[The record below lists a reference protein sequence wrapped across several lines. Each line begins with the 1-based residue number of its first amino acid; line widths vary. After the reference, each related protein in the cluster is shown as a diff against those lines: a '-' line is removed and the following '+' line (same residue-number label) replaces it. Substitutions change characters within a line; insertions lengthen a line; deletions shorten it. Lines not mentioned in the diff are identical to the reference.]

1 MPITKKTKMSD
12 LINNRLKIHTIDN
25 RTYTGTL
32 LSFDKHLNLV
42 LADTEEAR
50 ITKKSLMNLRSQSQ
64 KKANKKL
71 PIGSA
76 STTTPLFPSEIPK
89 SNKPDLA
96 KRHVGLIILRG
107 EQIVNFTIE
116 SGVSSD
122 GTAGIAAV
130 ASSSAASSS
139 RPMKQPVSKLKKIA

>member
-1 MPITKKTKMSD
+1 MSD
-12 LINNRLKIHTIDN
+12 LINNRLKIHTVDN

-50 ITKKSLMNLRSQSQ
+50 ITKKSLQDLRTQSQ
-64 KKANKKL
+64 KKANRKL
-71 PIGSA
+71 PIS
-76 STTTPLFPSEIPK
+76 SSNTPLFPTEIPK

-96 KRHVGLIILRG
+96 RRHVGLIILRG

-122 GTAGIAAV
+122 NKAGTSVG
-130 ASSSAASSS
+130 SGSGSGTS
-139 RPMKQPVSKLKKIA
+139 RLLKQPVSKLKKIA